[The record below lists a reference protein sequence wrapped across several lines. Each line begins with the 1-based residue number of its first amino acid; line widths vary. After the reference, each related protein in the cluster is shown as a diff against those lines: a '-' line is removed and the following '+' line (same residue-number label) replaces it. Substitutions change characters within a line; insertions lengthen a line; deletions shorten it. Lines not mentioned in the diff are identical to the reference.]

1 MCGIVGIADLGGKG
15 VINRDDLGR
24 MVALQHS
31 RGPDG
36 VGFYTDDLVGLG
48 HSRLSIIDLAGG
60 AQPIHNE
67 DQTVWVT
74 FNGEIF
80 NYVELR
86 AELEA
91 AGHRFY
97 TRTDTEVLV
106 HLYEQ
111 HGDTFV
117 QQLNGQFAFALWDAR
132 RKRLL
137 LVRDRAGILPL
148 FYSED
153 NSRLLF
159 ASTIKSILEVRS
171 RSPSLDPTA
180 LDEVFTFWT
189 PVAGRTMFT
198 GIKQLPPGCMLVM
211 ENGKTLQKC
220 YWQWSF
226 RQPGDYLEGDVPTLA
241 AKLRELLLDATRIRL
256 RADVPVGAYLSGGL
270 DSTALVALTLQ
281 AGVQP
286 DTYSLSF
293 ADPALDESAHQLTAA
308 RHFSVNHSTL
318 KISDNDIQCAVARA
332 VYHAESTILRCA
344 PVPMMALS
352 GHVRAQSCK
361 VVLTGEGADEVLGG
375 YDVFKEAK
383 LRRFWARQ
391 PHSAWRPRLLQRLY
405 PYMDLTAQRAQTYSE
420 AFFGRNLD
428 AKAAFF
434 AHMPRWRTTA
444 QCKMMFA
451 DDFAKR
457 IEANC
462 FESLAATLPDELPQW
477 DVFNQAQYV
486 EARTLMSNYLLSSQG
501 DRMLMA
507 NSVEGRFPYL
517 DHRVIEFANALDP
530 RLKMHVLNEKYLL
543 KRAVR
548 DLLPPD
554 TTQRKKQPYRA
565 PDAKAF
571 AGTASCWID
580 RVLDPGSVKE
590 ARYFDSDRVELLLQ
604 KVKAGRAISQ
614 RDSMAFV
621 GVLSTQLLHKIF
633 IERCADTLALAQV
646 E

>member
-1 MCGIVGIADLGGKG
+1 MVDLQ
-15 VINRDDLGR
+15 R
-24 MVALQHS
+24 S

-36 VGFYTDDLVGLG
+36 VGFYSDAFVGLG
-48 HSRLSIIDLAGG
+48 HARLSIIDLAGG

-86 AELEA
+86 ADLES

-97 TRTDTEVLV
+97 THTDTEVLV
-106 HLYEQ
+106 HLYEE
-111 HGDTFV
+111 HGDGFV
-117 QQLNGQFAFALWDAR
+117 DLLNGQFAFALWDTR
-132 RKRLL
+132 RRRLL

-148 FYSED
+148 HYCED
-153 NSRLLF
+153 GRRLLF
-159 ASTIKSILEVRS
+159 ASAIKSILEVHSQTAR
-171 RSPSLDPTA
+171 LDPAA
-180 LDEVFTFWT
+180 LDEVFTFWA
-189 PVAGRTMFT
+189 PVGDRTLFAGV
-198 GIKQLPPGCMLVM
+198 KQLPPGHMLVL
-211 ENGKTLQKC
+211 EDGKLQQRC

-226 RQPGDYLEGDVPTLA
+226 KRPGEYLQGNAHDLA
-241 AKLRELLLDATRIRL
+241 AQLRERLLDATRIRL

-270 DSTALVALTLQ
+270 DSTALVALMLQ
-281 AGVQP
+281 AGVRP

-293 ADPALDESAHQLTAA
+293 ADPGLDESAYQLAA
-308 RHFSVNHSTL
+308 AQHFGVKHSSLQVNDDHVRCGL
-318 KISDNDIQCAVARA
+318 VRA

-344 PVPMMALS
+344 PIPMMALS

-375 YDVFKEAK
+375 YDLFKEAK
-383 LRRFWARQ
+383 IRRFWARQ
-391 PHSAWRPRLLQRLY
+391 PASVWRPRLLQRLY
-405 PYMDLTAQRAQTYSE
+405 PYMDLTSQRAQAYSE
-420 AFFGRNLD
+420 AFFGRNLQ
-428 AKAAFF
+428 AGAAFF
-434 AHMPRWRTTA
+434 AHAPRWQTTA

-451 DDFAKR
+451 DDFAQR
-457 IEANC
+457 IETNC
-462 FESLAATLPDELPQW
+462 LESLAATLPDELSQW

-486 EARTLMSNYLLSSQG
+486 EAKTLMANYLLCSQG

-530 RLKMHVLNEKYLL
+530 RLKMRVLEEKYLL
-543 KRAVR
+543 KKALR
-548 DLLPPD
+548 DWLPPG
-554 TTQRKKQPYRA
+554 TAERKKQPYRA

-571 AGTASCWID
+571 SGVSPRWVDEVLSQRNVASAGYF
-580 RVLDPGSVKE
+580 DPG
-590 ARYFDSDRVELLLQ
+590 RVELLLR
-604 KVKAGRAISQ
+604 KVKAGRAVSQ

-621 GVLSTQLLHKIF
+621 GVLSTQVLHKLF
-633 IERCADTLALAQV
+633 VERCADTLAAARV